1 MAYVVIVLTSEETI
15 PQLNGRVINA
25 ANNAREGTQ
34 KLEKLIQDV
43 LSRNVPG
50 SVQVTTRSTDPS
62 VGTVGTSSTQVIYNI
77 G

>member
-1 MAYVVIVLTSEETI
+1 MAYVVIVIDTEESI

-25 ANNAREGTQ
+25 AGNAREGTQ

-43 LSRNVPG
+43 LSRNIPG
-50 SVQVTTRSTDPS
+50 SVEVTTRSTDPS
-62 VGTVGTSSTQVIYNI
+62 VATAGDSSAQVIYNI